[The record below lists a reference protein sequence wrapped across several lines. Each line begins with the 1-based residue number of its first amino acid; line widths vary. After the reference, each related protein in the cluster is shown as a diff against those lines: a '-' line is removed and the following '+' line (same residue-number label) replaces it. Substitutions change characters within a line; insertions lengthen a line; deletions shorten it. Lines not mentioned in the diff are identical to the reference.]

1 MREGVEQEAM
11 ARDAISRSTDL
22 EKEVE
27 QRRAQMQALEQQL
40 LALGHTPC
48 TSLDKQGAQSG
59 AAARRQDQGGGPDGK
74 DKASARGVPKI
85 PRLKGGG
92 GATAEA
98 VSVAAAAAAAA
109 AKAPSESLIGKL
121 ARLSVPTL
129 KRRADGT
136 WGEGEEGGCG
146 AKRLRTSAGT
156 GK

>member
-1 MREGVEQEAM
+1 M

-22 EKEVE
+22 EHEVE

-48 TSLDKQGAQSG
+48 TSLDEQGAPSG
-59 AAARRQDQGGGPDGK
+59 GAARRQDPGGGTGAK
-74 DKASARGVPKI
+74 DKAAPRASGVPKI
-85 PRLKGGG
+85 PRLKEGG

-98 VSVAAAAAAAA
+98 VSAAAAAAAAA

-129 KRRADGT
+129 KRRKDGM
-136 WGEGEEGGCG
+136 WAEGEEGCA
-146 AKRLRTSAGT
+146 AKRLRTSSGPTGT
-156 GK
+156 GS